1 MDRQAV
7 VFVIVLAAVASIV
20 YGVFFIAKL
29 SLPQALVLLAI
40 ALAFVAFMPYYEVFP
55 EYERGVVFRLGKFY
69 KIVGPGWIMLFSNID
84 RVVRADLRTQVV
96 DTKPQEVITQ
106 DNIKIKID
114 AVSYIRVVDP
124 KKTVIEIRD
133 YHDAITHM
141 LLAQIRSVVG
151 RLTLEEVLE
160 RTEEINRDLHDT
172 LKEVEDA
179 WGISTLKV
187 EIQSIELPPD
197 LLDAM
202 RKRKEA
208 DEYKA
213 KVETEAQA
221 RRVSLEILD
230 QAASKMSDTT
240 MTYLYLDALKKL
252 AEGKSNKIIFPLELS
267 HLASKLSG
275 TMKGGNKTDY
285 GSVVEGLID
294 SYREKQK
301 EELDAEEEVDKE
313 KKPEKKKKK

>member
-7 VFVIVLAAVASIV
+7 VFVVILAAVASIV
-20 YGVFFIAKL
+20 YGVFFVAKL
-29 SLPQALVLLAI
+29 SLPQALALLAMV
-40 ALAFVAFMPYYEVFP
+40 LAAVAFMPHYEVFS
-55 EYERGVVFRLGKFY
+55 EYERGVVFRLGRFHKV
-69 KIVGPGWIMLFSNID
+69 VGPGGVMLFSNMD

-96 DTKPQEVITQ
+96 DTKLQDVITQ
-106 DNIKIKID
+106 DNIKIRID

-124 KKTVIEIRD
+124 KKAIIEIRD
-133 YHDAITHM
+133 YQDALIHV
-141 LLAQIRSVVG
+141 LLAQIRNVVG

-160 RTEEINRDLHDT
+160 RTEEINRDLRDT
-172 LKEVEDA
+172 LKAVESD

-221 RRVSLEILD
+221 RRISLEILD
-230 QAASKMSDTT
+230 SAASKMSDTT

-275 TMKGGNKTDY
+275 KMSGERKDY
-285 GSVVEGLID
+285 GQIAQDLLAA
-294 SYREKQK
+294 YTEKQK
-301 EELDAEEEVDKE
+301 EEFDAGKVPKKE
-313 KKPEKKKKK
+313 KPAAKKKK